1 MPTYTPYEQNGDR
14 IGASYRKALD
24 AVPDTV
30 TAGLAYLRSAST
42 ENRQLITEGENL
54 SLQSERA
61 PDGEPPRNWV
71 QTVLKWIKSVV
82 QWGTRHLKNLRRSA
96 LASRDNP
103 ALERRVNGWERRVE
117 ALETKVMDWQESL
130 ASCRREVN
138 ERSDAVAPRFD
149 AIDPRFNAIDPRFD
163 AIDPHFAAI
172 YARFDD
178 IKEEFKR
185 TRRDLRRHVNY
196 LANRFDTLEKQM
208 GQRFDV
214 LEDAMMP
221 ERSKVIADALVNW
234 TQSPRA
240 WREILP
246 SALQLAWIETL
257 ELWSDRAPAFLWP
270 SLCQRLGVPESLSL
284 QSCDVLTQVGIK
296 GSGAPAPFFIV
307 GEASVNM
314 DSERIRK
321 TLQHVQALGQHTE
334 YPVLPCVCARVY
346 TGAVLDQARAAG
358 VIALQW
364 QRGDIARPIAIP
376 DAVKDFLRF

>member
-1 MPTYTPYEQNGDR
+1 MTRSGRQARWATPYNR
-14 IGASYRKALD
+14 TGASYRKALD

-42 ENRQLITEGENL
+42 ENRQLIAEGENL
-54 SLQSERA
+54 SLQSDRA

-71 QTVLKWIKSVV
+71 QTVLKWIKSVM
-82 QWGTRHLKNLRRSA
+82 QWGTRHLQNLRRSA
-96 LASRDNP
+96 LASRNNP
-103 ALERRVNGWERRVE
+103 ALERRVNGLERRVD

-130 ASCRREVN
+130 AAFRREVN
-138 ERSDAVAPRFD
+138 ERSDAVDQRFD
-149 AIDPRFNAIDPRFD
+149 AIDQRFD
-163 AIDPHFAAI
+163 AIDQQFAAI

-185 TRRDLRRHVNY
+185 TRRDLRRHVTY
-196 LANRFDTLEKQM
+196 LASRFDNLEKQM

-234 TQSPRA
+234 TKSPRA
-240 WREILP
+240 WHEILP

-257 ELWSDRAPAFLWP
+257 ELWSDRAPTVFWP

-284 QSCDVLTQVGIK
+284 QSCAVLTQVGIK

-321 TLQHVQALGQHTE
+321 TLQHVQELGQHTA
-334 YPVLPCVCARVY
+334 YPVIPCVCARVY
-346 TGAVLDQARAAG
+346 TGAVLAQARAAG

-376 DAVKDFLRF
+376 DAVKYFLRF

>member
-24 AVPDTV
+24 AVPDMV

-82 QWGTRHLKNLRRSA
+82 QWGTRHLQNLRRSA

-149 AIDPRFNAIDPRFD
+149 AIDPHFNAIDPRFD

-257 ELWSDRAPAFLWP
+257 ELWSDRAPTVFWP

>member
-1 MPTYTPYEQNGDR
+1 MPTYTPHEQNGDR
-14 IGASYRKALD
+14 IGASYCKALD
-24 AVPDTV
+24 AVPDMV

-54 SLQSERA
+54 SLQSDRA
-61 PDGEPPRNWV
+61 PDGEPPHNLV

-96 LASRDNP
+96 LASRNNP
-103 ALERRVNGWERRVE
+103 ALERRVNGLERRVD
-117 ALETKVMDWQESL
+117 ALETKVMDLQESL
-130 ASCRREVN
+130 ASFRREVN
-138 ERSDAVAPRFD
+138 ERSDAVDQRFHAIDRRFD
-149 AIDPRFNAIDPRFD
+149 AIDQ
-163 AIDPHFAAI
+163 HFAAI

-196 LANRFDTLEKQM
+196 LANRFDNLEKQM

-221 ERSKVIADALVNW
+221 ERSKVIEDALVNW
-234 TQSPRA
+234 TKSPRA
-240 WREILP
+240 WHEILP
-246 SALQLAWIETL
+246 STLQLAWIETL
-257 ELWSDRAPAFLWP
+257 ELWSDRAPTVFWP

-321 TLQHVQALGQHTE
+321 TLQHVQELAQHTE
-334 YPVLPCVCARVY
+334 SPVIPCVCARVY

-364 QRGDIARPIAIP
+364 QRGDIAHPIAIP